1 MSSNEREEFHAIT
14 HEQTHEQTPGNPIGF
29 YLNNHSN
36 VEDWSIL
43 YESNKTMPIKIYV
56 KLSIYMYEDYGKMH
70 NNIYKLGF
78 SNIEIFEFKKRY

>member
-1 MSSNEREEFHAIT
+1 MSSNERDLARA
-14 HEQTHEQTPGNPIGF
+14 HEKTPGNPIGF

-56 KLSIYMYEDYGKMH
+56 KLSIYMYEDYGNIYNH
-70 NNIYKLGF
+70 IYKLGF
-78 SNIEIFEFKKRY
+78 SNIEIIEFKKRY